1 VGYSDSDWCGDIDDR
16 KSTSGYVFFMGDTT
30 SHGCRKITHR
40 DTLNMRDRICGGI
53 MVCVSCSLAKE
64 TAK

>member
-1 VGYSDSDWCGDIDDR
+1 MV
-16 KSTSGYVFFMGDTT
+16 VE
-30 SHGCRKITHR
+30 KITHR
-40 DTLNMRDRICGGI
+40 DTLNMRGRLCGSI